1 MNQDLLQRRL
11 EREKA
16 ARKAAESILEGKALE
31 LYQANQKLNRL
42 NQELEAE
49 VRRRS
54 ARLAKSELRY
64 RQLVESAK
72 DLIYHIDAE
81 GLITFVN
88 QVVKDYGYK
97 SDQVVGA
104 HFYDFIS
111 EEYRDEVHDFYKK
124 MRDTNQEENYLE
136 FPVVRIDGRKVWLG
150 QNVRRIKENG
160 GPDSFIVIARDI
172 TESKAAEEAI
182 LRAQKA
188 LEKSEIKY
196 RSIIENMRL
205 GLMEVDLDGN
215 VTRAYPLFCEMVGY
229 TSRELIGQNATTL
242 LLDQE
247 NQKILNK
254 QHHARIQ
261 GEAGVYEVE
270 IKRKDGE
277 KIWVLISGAPFFDM
291 DGNVIGSIGIHYDI
305 SDRKELEKDLKRAK
319 EEAERAQEA
328 EAQFLASMSHEIRT
342 PLNAVLGMTHLLEDT
357 SLDDE
362 QEEYLRVLRH
372 SADIL
377 KGLISDILDI
387 SKIDAGKVE
396 IHEKPFNLSALLQS
410 IESLYQVKT
419 DSKPVSVKAFIDPRI
434 QTPLLGDEL
443 ILNQILHNLMSNA
456 EKFTDK
462 GHIHLRANVL
472 SEDGNEIR
480 IKFDIEDTGIGIEA
494 DKLEL
499 IFEEFKQA
507 NAEIRKSHGGTGLG
521 LAITTKLVELCQ
533 GTMDVRS
540 RRGAGSTFSFTLTF
554 KKTVDKLVAEDK
566 SVKILEGFE
575 EQHRPIL
582 IAEDNAM
589 NRKYISKLLEKWKLV
604 FEIVENGAQAVEQAT
619 KHQYSMII
627 MDLQMPEMTGME
639 ATQWIREHENPNRET
654 PIVALTAS
662 TLLSKKEEALNSGMS
677 DFLTKPFHPGS
688 LHEVISKYITL
699 NQRTVSLIEKTDPL
713 RASTSPIDQ
722 DELQKLYGDDVDYK
736 RTSFQMFIDT
746 SHDAMDKLSKMIQQG
761 DYLQIASVAHRIK
774 PNFGLVGLIQCMEQI
789 ADIENMA
796 KEEVNLEKIKVRY
809 ESISRR
815 LQEAWPHILREA
827 KIKENKI

>member
-1 MNQDLLQRRL
+1 
-11 EREKA
+11 
-16 ARKAAESILEGKALE
+16 
-31 LYQANQKLNRL
+31 
-42 NQELEAE
+42 
-49 VRRRS
+49 
-54 ARLAKSELRY
+54 
-64 RQLVESAK
+64 
-72 DLIYHIDAE
+72 
-81 GLITFVN
+81 
-88 QVVKDYGYK
+88 
-97 SDQVVGA
+97 
-104 HFYDFIS
+104 
-111 EEYRDEVHDFYKK
+111 
-124 MRDTNQEENYLE
+124 
-136 FPVVRIDGRKVWLG
+136 
-150 QNVRRIKENG
+150 
-160 GPDSFIVIARDI
+160 
-172 TESKAAEEAI
+172 KAAEEAI

-205 GLMEVDLDGN
+205 GLLEVDLDGII
-215 VTRAYPLFCEMVGY
+215 TRAYPLFCEMVGY

-247 NQKILNK
+247 NHVILNK
-254 QHHARIQ
+254 QNHARKQ
-261 GEAGVYEVE
+261 GEAGVYEVQ
-270 IKRKDGE
+270 INRKDGE
-277 KIWVLISGAPFFDM
+277 KIWVLISGAPFFDI

-305 SDRKELEKDLKRAK
+305 SDRKKLEKDLNRAK

-357 SLDDE
+357 PLNEE

-396 IHEKPFNLSALLQS
+396 IHNKPLNLRALLQS
-410 IESLYQVKT
+410 IESIYHVKT

-434 QTPLLGDEL
+434 RTPLLGDEL

-456 EKFTDK
+456 EKFTEE

-472 SEDGNEIR
+472 SEEGNDTR
-480 IKFDIEDTGIGIEA
+480 IKFDVEDTGIGIEG

-540 RRGAGSTFSFTLTF
+540 RMGAGSTFSFTLPF
-554 KKTVDKLVAEDK
+554 KKTDDIKVAEDK

-575 EQHRPIL
+575 VEHKPIL
-582 IAEDNAM
+582 IAEDNPM
-589 NRKYISKLLEKWKLV
+589 NRKYISKLLEKWNLI
-604 FEIVENGAQAVEQAT
+604 FEIVENGAQAVEKAT
-619 KHQYSMII
+619 KNLYSMII

-639 ATQWIREHENPNRET
+639 ATQWIRKHENPNQKT

-662 TLLSKKEEALNSGMS
+662 TLLSKKEEALDAGMS

-688 LHEVISKYITL
+688 LHEVISKYIRL
-699 NQRTVSLIEKTDPL
+699 DEHTVSLIDSNNLPRSKK
-713 RASTSPIDQ
+713 SPIDQ
-722 DELQKLYGDDVDYK
+722 IELQKLYGDDREYK
-736 RTSFQMFIDT
+736 RISFQMFIDT
-746 SHDAMDKLSKMIQQG
+746 SQIAMDELFRVIQQG
-761 DYLQIASVAHRIK
+761 DYRKIASFTHRIR
-774 PNFGLVGLIQCMEQI
+774 PNFGMIGLMQCMKQMADLERMAREQV
-789 ADIENMA
+789 E
-796 KEEVNLEKIKVRY
+796 LEIIKTTF
-809 ESISRR
+809 ESISKH
-815 LQEAWPHILREA
+815 LYEAWPHIVKEA
-827 KIKENKI
+827 EIKENQI